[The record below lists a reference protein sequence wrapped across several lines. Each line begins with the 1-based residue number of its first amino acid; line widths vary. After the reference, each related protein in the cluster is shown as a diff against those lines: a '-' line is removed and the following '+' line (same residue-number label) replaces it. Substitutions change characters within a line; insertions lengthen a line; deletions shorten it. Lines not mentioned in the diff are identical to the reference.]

1 MLEQGRLRGTTKI
14 AQNYNVPPFL
24 GPFPEIM
31 FFLSS
36 PDIEMPIGFWY
47 LGQDGLTL
55 CLNKPRPFGGLETSE
70 EMLPKVGRYGDDLK
84 NQRRRRK
91 YLLKRHSPAS
101 GNDKILPFPRL
112 GK

>member
-1 MLEQGRLRGTTKI
+1 
-14 AQNYNVPPFL
+14 
-24 GPFPEIM
+24 
-31 FFLSS
+31 
-36 PDIEMPIGFWY
+36 MPLGFWY

-55 CLNKPRPFGGLETSE
+55 WLNKPRPFGGLETSE
-70 EMLPKVGRYGDDLK
+70 DMLPEVDRYGDDLK
-84 NQRRRRK
+84 DERRK